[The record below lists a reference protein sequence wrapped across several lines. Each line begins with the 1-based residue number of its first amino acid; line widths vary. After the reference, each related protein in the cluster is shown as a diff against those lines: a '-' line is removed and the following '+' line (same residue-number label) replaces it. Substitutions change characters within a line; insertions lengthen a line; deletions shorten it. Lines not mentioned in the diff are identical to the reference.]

1 MAAPSVVPA
10 ASPRGPASRSN
21 SFSSNT
27 AAPKAPV
34 EKAARAE
41 RPEVDAHTLERE
53 ARNRDRML
61 KEAQRMS
68 LLMNRG
74 QAGKKDAASERPARK
89 EKDKKRDRRRG
100 SGKYEEEDTE
110 ARARRV
116 EEEREAE
123 RWS

>member
-1 MAAPSVVPA
+1 MAASPVVPA
-10 ASPRGPASRSN
+10 APPKGPSSRSN
-21 SFSSNT
+21 SFSSNAG
-27 AAPKAPV
+27 AAKAPLKEQV
-34 EKAARAE
+34 RAE

-74 QAGKKDAASERPARK
+74 QAGKPTATSERTARK